1 MRKITFLL
9 AALVLL
15 TATPA
20 YAVWIWTPQTKK
32 WINPK
37 YAVKDTPQEQLAFAE
52 SFYEQKDYD
61 RVIKEAKK
69 LIKYFPN
76 SKEAAQAQ
84 FYVGLGH
91 ENLGYLYEAHQ
102 AYQKVVDE
110 YPHAKNFD
118 EVVERQYNI
127 GERLLAGERIKYFG
141 VKLFPSFEKAAEI
154 FEKVSANAPYG
165 RYGAQAQYKAGE
177 AYIKAGLYPEATGAF
192 LKVVETYPGTEWGA
206 KANYELA
213 STSLKAS
220 LKPAYDQESTDKAI
234 GQFEEFV
241 NKYPESQSKGP
252 AEEALKNLKERR
264 AEAEFSTA
272 EFYEKQKKL
281 ESAEIYYRSI
291 MNDYPD
297 TSWAQ
302 KARGKVN
309 EIRGALGEP
318 LLEEQAEEPAL
329 PEGEATEETEE
340 EIQEDEQGTL
350 PQGSNAEPCRVLDVA
365 SDTSGNVKILLSAP
379 VKFTHYKAKDST
391 DIIID
396 LLEPAF
402 ASGDAEITLKE
413 AKVKAVK
420 LVKGPDF
427 LPDGMDANFYSVDFV
442 VLKLDGDKLYEVTQE
457 GSEITV
463 NII

>member
-9 AALVLL
+9 VSILLL
-15 TATPA
+15 TTTPA
-20 YAVWIWTPQTKK
+20 YAVWIWTPQTRK

-37 YAVKDTPQEQLAFAE
+37 HAVKDTPQEQLAWTE

-61 RVIKEAKK
+61 RVIKEGRK

-76 SKEAAQAQ
+76 SKEAAVAQ
-84 FYVGLGH
+84 YYVGLGY
-91 ENLGYLYEAHQ
+91 EKMGYLYEAHQ
-102 AYQKVVDE
+102 NYQKVVDE

-118 EVVERQYNI
+118 EVIERQYNI

-141 VKLFPSFEKAAEI
+141 VKLFPSFEKAAEV
-154 FEKVSANAPYG
+154 FEKVSVNAPYG
-165 RYGAQAQYKAGE
+165 KYGAQAQYKAGE
-177 AYIKAGLYPEATGAF
+177 AYTKAGLYAEATGAF

-264 AEAEFSTA
+264 AEAEYETA
-272 EFYEKQKKL
+272 GFYEKQKKL
-281 ESAEIYYRSI
+281 ESAEIYYRGI
-291 MNDYPD
+291 IDEYPE

-302 KARGKVN
+302 KAKKKVN
-309 EIRGALGEP
+309 EIRLILGEP
-318 LLEEQAEEPAL
+318 PLEEKSEEPAL
-329 PEGEATEETEE
+329 PEVEEMPKEE
-340 EIQEDEQGTL
+340 PQESEEM
-350 PQGSNAEPCRVLDVA
+350 PPAGSLDLGPCRILDVA
-365 SDTSGNVKILLSAP
+365 SDSGGNVKILLSSS
-379 VKFTHYKAKDST
+379 VEFTHYRTKDSSG
-391 DIIID
+391 IVID
-396 LLEPAF
+396 LLEPIF
-402 ASGDAEITLKE
+402 ASGPGDIPMKE
-413 AKVKAVK
+413 GKAKVVK
-420 LVKGPDF
+420 FIKGKDA
-427 LPDGMDANFYSVDFV
+427 LPKGMDTAFYSVDFIMI
-442 VLKLDGDKLYEVTQE
+442 KIDADKSYEVAQQ
-457 GSEITV
+457 GNEITV